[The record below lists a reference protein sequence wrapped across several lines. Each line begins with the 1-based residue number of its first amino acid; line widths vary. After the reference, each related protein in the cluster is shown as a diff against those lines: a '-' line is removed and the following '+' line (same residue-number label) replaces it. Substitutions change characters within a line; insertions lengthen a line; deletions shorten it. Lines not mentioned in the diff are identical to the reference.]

1 MGLAA
6 NDSHLWNMCGA
17 AEWGRLRQDIN
28 KAWILQPGCTH
39 RLSRAAARLVL
50 VQASGGIGGSPEFK
64 PFGAD
69 NALTKMALL
78 GKLLARMIE
87 RGQ

>member
-28 KAWILQPGCTH
+28 KAWVLQPGCTH
-39 RLSRAAARLVL
+39 RFSWAAAGMVL
-50 VQASGGIGGSPEFK
+50 VPASGGTRGTLEFR
-64 PFGAD
+64 PFCAN
-69 NALTKMALL
+69 NALKKMALL
-78 GKLLARMIE
+78 WELLARLIE